1 MNRLST
7 VATGGFNVNL
17 NLLEQS
23 HAIMLDVCT
32 YDGASYRAGACP
44 GSLQNSKNK
53 AQYAIRNPAAL
64 LICSHNETTIKALK
78 LIDGE

>member
-44 GSLQNSKNK
+44 GSPQNSENK
-53 AQYAIRNPAAL
+53 AQYAIRQR
-64 LICSHNETTIKALK
+64 S
-78 LIDGE
+78 